1 MALPDDD
8 QVFEGPEIEVTA
20 VRLALEREGIRTR
33 VRTTA
38 TRFRLRGAVFV
49 RHSQD
54 LERARAVVARHLKG
68 SLPSEVVLAEPWRCR
83 SCGELIEGQFQE
95 CWNCGASKR

>member
-1 MALPDDD
+1 MTLPDDD
-8 QVFEGPEIEVTA
+8 QVFEGPEIEVTG

-33 VRTTA
+33 VRTTS
-38 TRFRLRGAVFV
+38 TRSRLRGGVYV
-49 RHSQD
+49 RHPQD

-68 SLPSEVVLAEPWRCR
+68 SLPSDAALAEAWLCR

-95 CWNCGASKR
+95 CWNCGAAKR